1 MDTLDTLV
9 SIALDLTAALKARDR
24 YERLLEALG
33 RVIPYDAAA
42 LHRFDGDAFVPLA
55 ARGLAPAAM
64 DRRYA
69 LGDHPRLAILAQAR
83 EPVRFAADDP
93 RPDPFDGLILGVGAA
108 TRRIHA
114 CLGCPLYADGRLR
127 GALTADA
134 LDPGA
139 FDSLD
144 QGFLR
149 AVGALAGT
157 QMHAADLME
166 ALERTAQRQGMIA
179 RDLLREAERQRS
191 WQLLGH
197 SAVVEHLREE
207 IRMIAESDLTVLV
220 MGETGVGKEVTVRA
234 LHAASSRRDAPL
246 LYLNCA
252 TLPEALA
259 ESELFGHTKGAFTGA
274 HHERVGKFELAHGGT
289 LFLDEIGELPLSVQ
303 PKLLRAIEKGEIERV
318 GSNTPFQVDA
328 RLLAATNR
336 DLRRE
341 VETGRFRADLFHR
354 LNVYPIIVP
363 PLRERVEDIPLLAGH
378 LAERTRRRLGLGVIR
393 ISPEVLDRLAG
404 YHWPGNVRELENVL
418 CRAILKAAS
427 QVPRGDPVRLDP
439 AYLGEDLGAPPVSQ
453 PADLH
458 TVYPAPV
465 GKTLHRAVEELQRD
479 LIRQA
484 IEQHQ
489 GNWAAA
495 ARDLGLDRSN
505 LYHLAVRL
513 GVRAKPG
520 PEDL

>member
-1 MDTLDTLV
+1 
-9 SIALDLTAALKARDR
+9 
-24 YERLLEALG
+24 LLEALG

-42 LHRFDGDAFVPLA
+42 LHRSDGDAFVPLA

-64 DRRYA
+64 ERRYV
-69 LGDHPRLAILAQAR
+69 LGDHPRLAIIAQSR

-93 RPDPFDGLILGVGAA
+93 RPDPFDGLLLGFGAPA
-108 TRRIHA
+108 RRIHA
-114 CLGCPLYADGRLR
+114 CLGCPLYGDGRLM

-139 FDSLD
+139 FDALD
-144 QGFLR
+144 QEFLR
-149 AVGALAGT
+149 AVGALAGA
-157 QMHAADLME
+157 QMHTADLME
-166 ALERTAQRQGMIA
+166 ALEHTARRQGMIA

-197 SAVVEHLREE
+197 SAVMERLREE
-207 IRMIAESDLTVLV
+207 IRTIAESDLTVLV

-234 LHAASSRRDAPL
+234 IHAASSRGDAPL

-252 TLPEALA
+252 ALPETLA

-274 HHERVGKFELAHGGT
+274 HQERIGKFELAHGGT

-303 PKLLRAIEKGEIERV
+303 PKLLRAIEKGEIQRV

-336 DLRRE
+336 DLRSE
-341 VETGRFRADLFHR
+341 VEAGRFRADLFHR
-354 LNVYPIIVP
+354 LNVYPIVVP

-378 LAERTRRRLGLGVIR
+378 LAERTRRRLGLGVVR
-393 ISPEVLDRLAG
+393 ISPEALDRLAG
-404 YHWPGNVRELENVL
+404 YRWPGNVRELENVL

-427 QVPRGDPVRLDP
+427 QIPRGDPVQITP
-439 AYLGEDLGAPPVSQ
+439 VHLGEDLGTPPASL
-453 PADLH
+453 PAGLPDGVL
-458 TVYPAPV
+458 AEPV
-465 GKTLHRAVEELQRD
+465 GRNLHCAVEEFRRD

-484 IEQHQ
+484 IERHQ

-495 ARDLGLDRSN
+495 ARELGMNRSN
-505 LYHLAVRL
+505 LYNLATRL

-520 PEDL
+520 PGNS

>member
-9 SIALDLTAALKARDR
+9 SIALDLTAALKAQDR

-42 LHRFDGDAFVPLA
+42 LLRFDGDAFVPLA

-64 DRRYA
+64 DRRYV
-69 LGDHPRLAILAQAR
+69 LGDHPRLAIIAQSR
-83 EPVRFAADDP
+83 EPVRFAADEP
-93 RPDPFDGLILGVGAA
+93 KPDPFDGLLLGFGAA
-108 TRRIHA
+108 ARRIHA

-139 FDSLD
+139 FDTLD
-144 QGFLR
+144 QEFLG
-149 AVGALAGT
+149 AVGALAGA
-157 QMHAADLME
+157 QMHVADLME
-166 ALERTAQRQGMIA
+166 ALERTARRQGMIA

-191 WQLLGH
+191 WQLLGR
-197 SAVVEHLREE
+197 SAVMERLRQE
-207 IRMIAESDLTVLV
+207 IRTIAESDLTVLV
-220 MGETGVGKEVTVRA
+220 LGETGAGKEVTVRA

-252 TLPEALA
+252 TVPETLA

-274 HHERVGKFELAHGGT
+274 HQERIGKFELAHGGT

-303 PKLLRAIEKGEIERV
+303 PKLLRAIEQGEIERV

-336 DLRRE
+336 DLKSE
-341 VETGRFRADLFHR
+341 VQAGRFRADLFHR

-378 LAERTRRRLGLGVIR
+378 LAERTRRRMGLGVVQ
-393 ISPEVLDRLAG
+393 ISVEALDRLAG
-404 YHWPGNVRELENVL
+404 YRWPGNVRELENVL
-418 CRAILKAAS
+418 CRAILKAVS
-427 QVPRGDPVRLDP
+427 QAPRGDPVRIAP
-439 AYLGEDLGAPPVSQ
+439 VHLGEDLGSPPVSQ

-458 TVYPAPV
+458 DVYPAPV
-465 GKTLHRAVEELQRD
+465 GKTLHRAVEEFQRD

-495 ARDLGLDRSN
+495 ARDLGMDRGN
-505 LYHLAVRL
+505 LYHLAARL
-513 GVRAKPG
+513 GVRARSRSGDP
-520 PEDL
+520 

>member
-1 MDTLDTLV
+1 MDALDTLV
-9 SIALDLTAALKARDR
+9 SIALDLTAALKAQDR

-55 ARGLAPAAM
+55 VRGLAPAAM
-64 DRRYA
+64 ERRYA
-69 LGDHPRLAILAQAR
+69 LGDHPRLAIIAKSR

-93 RPDPFDGLILGVGAA
+93 RPDPFDGLILGFGNAA
-108 TRRIHA
+108 RRVHA
-114 CLGCPLYADGRLR
+114 CLGCPLYGDGRLM
-127 GALTADA
+127 GTLTADA

-139 FDSLD
+139 FDALD
-144 QGFLR
+144 QEFLR
-149 AVGALAGT
+149 AVGALAGA
-157 QMHAADLME
+157 QMHTVDLIE
-166 ALERTAQRQGMIA
+166 ALECTAQRQGMIA

-197 SAVVEHLREE
+197 SAVVERLRDE
-207 IRMIAESDLTVLV
+207 IQMDAESDLTVLI

-234 LHAASSRRDAPL
+234 IHAASARRDAPL

-252 TLPEALA
+252 ALPETLA
-259 ESELFGHTKGAFTGA
+259 ESELLGHTKGAFTGA
-274 HHERVGKFELAHGGT
+274 HHERIGKFELAHGGT

-303 PKLLRAIEKGEIERV
+303 PKLLRAIEQGEIERV

-336 DLRRE
+336 DLKSE
-341 VETGRFRADLFHR
+341 VQAGRFRVDLFHR

-363 PLRERVEDIPLLAGH
+363 PLRERVEDIPLLASH
-378 LAERTRRRLGLGVIR
+378 LAERTRRRLGLGVVR
-393 ISPEVLDRLAG
+393 INPVALDRLAG
-404 YHWPGNVRELENVL
+404 YRWPGNVRELENVL

-427 QVPRGDPVRLDP
+427 QVPRGDPVGLDP
-439 AYLGEDLGAPPVSQ
+439 ACLGEDLGAPPVSQ

-458 TVYPAPV
+458 DVYTAPV

-495 ARDLGLDRSN
+495 ARDLGMDRSN

-513 GVRAKPG
+513 GVRGKPG
-520 PEDL
+520 PGDP